1 MQTSVNDP
9 SISYFLHRFLKN
21 MCSAPAPYTE
31 PDGTIK
37 ADPLAYLEM
46 LDPTWGLILMDDFTK
61 YDVGQATS
69 YYTFT
74 DDGGDCVDTIVGP
87 TGVLVLT
94 TAGNDDDF
102 GQLFLTNAPFQ
113 LQAGKKAGFETKFK
127 INTSQ
132 QTIGQEEFVVG
143 LTSPTAEAAA
153 AFMDAGGTVRTFDD
167 GVAFVSYD
175 GSTDVDA
182 IMGENDVFGND
193 DGVATYADN
202 TWMTLSIY
210 FDGVAANFYKD
221 DVWLGRLYNTM
232 PTSVVTPMFFFR
244 EGEAHAR
251 VISIDY
257 WIAACER

>member
-1 MQTSVNDP
+1 MHNSEP
-9 SISYFLHRFLKN
+9 FIARYPHRFLQGIA
-21 MCSAPAPYTE
+21 STSHPYRE
-31 PDGTIK
+31 PDGTLK
-37 ADPLAYLEM
+37 EDPLAYLGV

-94 TAGNDDDF
+94 TAGNDNDF
-102 GQLFLTNAPFQ
+102 GQLFLTNAPIQ
-113 LQAGKKAGFETKFK
+113 LQAGKKAGYEIKFK
-127 INTSQ
+127 IDTAQ
-132 QTIGQEEFVVG
+132 QTIGEEEFVVG

-175 GSTDVDA
+175 GSTDIDIV
-182 IMGENDVFGND
+182 MGEDDVFSND
-193 DGVATYADN
+193 DGIATYADD
-202 TWMTLSIY
+202 TWMVLSFY
-210 FDGVAANFYKD
+210 WDGKSANFYKD
-221 DVWLGRLYNTM
+221 DVWLARLYNTM
-232 PTSVVTPMFFFR
+232 PTSVVTPMMFFR

-251 VISIDY
+251 VIYVDY